1 MTKDFE
7 KEIEKIRV
15 QFAKDIKAIL
25 SKQDFIP
32 LRHKYSSRKKG
43 IISELMKRLQ
53 NIPEEFRPLAGKLL
67 NTLKSEIENKLK
79 QIEHGLVQDLKIETD
94 YSLPEFKIPVG
105 KPHLLSSVRTRLE
118 DIFLNMGYE
127 IAYGPEVET
136 EFHNF
141 SALNFMEEHPA
152 RDEQDTFF
160 IKNIDNR
167 VLRTH
172 TSPVQIRYMLR
183 NKPPI
188 KIISPGKVFRKD
200 EPDATHTPVFSQI
213 EGLLVDKN
221 IHFSHLKGTLELF
234 IKSFF
239 GQEVNI
245 RFRPGYFPFT
255 EPSAEVDIS
264 CFLCNGKDLTCKICK
279 GTGWLEILGSGMV
292 HPQVLLNCD
301 INPDTYTGFAFGM
314 GIERIAQ
321 LKYGINDLRLFYD
334 NDLRFLT
341 QFN

>member
-1 MTKDFE
+1 MIKDLE
-7 KEIEKIRV
+7 KEIEGIKA
-15 QFAKDIKAIL
+15 QFADEIKTIL
-25 SKQDFIP
+25 SKKDFIP
-32 LRHKYSSRKKG
+32 LKDKYTSRKKG
-43 IISELMKRLQ
+43 IVTTLMKRLQ
-53 NIPEEFRPLAGKLL
+53 KCPQEERPLAGKLI
-67 NTLKSEIENKLK
+67 NSLKTEIEFQLN
-79 QIEHGLVQDLKIETD
+79 QVEASLVQDVKIETD
-94 YSLPEFKIPVG
+94 YSLPEFKIRVG
-105 KPHLLSSVRTRLE
+105 KPHILSSVRTRLE

-160 IKNIDNR
+160 IKNFKNL

-172 TSPVQIRYMLR
+172 TSPVQIRYMLK
-183 NKPPI
+183 NTPPI

-213 EGLLVDKN
+213 EGLLVDEN

-239 GQEVNI
+239 GQDVNI
-245 RFRPGYFPFT
+245 RFRPGFFPFT

-264 CFLCNGKDLTCKICK
+264 CFLCDGSDPGCRVCK

-292 HPQVLLNCD
+292 HPQVLLNCNID
-301 INPDTYTGFAFGM
+301 PDRYSGFAFGM

-334 NDLRFLT
+334 NDLRFLD